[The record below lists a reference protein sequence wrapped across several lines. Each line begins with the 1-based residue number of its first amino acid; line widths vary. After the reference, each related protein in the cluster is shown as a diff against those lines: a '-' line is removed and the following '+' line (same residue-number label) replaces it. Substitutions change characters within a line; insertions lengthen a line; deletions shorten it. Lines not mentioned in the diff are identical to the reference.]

1 MPHTLVLMFGL
12 MVVSL
17 IVTWLVPSGSFETTV
32 NDHGQEVV
40 VPGTFSQIPDK
51 EYLSPFS
58 LFTVIPR
65 ALGDAQAIIFFV
77 LIIGGAIKVIRET
90 GAIDAFLGSLI
101 KRYGRRPNMLLFSMM
116 FTFAM
121 VSATIGVAEEYIPFA
136 LILVSLCV
144 AMRLDAITAIGTLVV
159 GYGVGYGIA
168 FMNPF
173 TLVIAQNIAGLQ
185 PLSGYEYRLAITIPF
200 ILVGF
205 HHVWSYA
212 RKIQKDPSKS
222 LMKGIEP
229 KEYISLTDHPP
240 LNRRRK
246 LILLISGAALLGLI
260 VGIATA
266 GWYLVELS
274 ALFVGLALVVGIVS
288 GLGAN
293 KTAIVFGEGAAELTT
308 TALLIGFARS
318 IALLM
323 EDGMV
328 LHTVVDAAAA
338 PLSAF
343 GPEFAAVGMLFI
355 QSILNFFIPS
365 GSGQAFVAMPLMAPI
380 GDIVG
385 VSRQISV
392 LAFQFGD
399 GLMNMI
405 VPTSPVLMGI
415 LGLAGIPYTR
425 WFRFIAPLL
434 VKLFVLCSIVLVIAV
449 WIGYE

>member
-1 MPHTLVLMFGL
+1 
-12 MVVSL
+12 
-17 IVTWLVPSGSFETTV
+17 
-32 NDHGQEVV
+32 
-40 VPGTFSQIPDK
+40 
-51 EYLSPFS
+51 
-58 LFTVIPR
+58 
-65 ALGDAQAIIFFV
+65 
-77 LIIGGAIKVIRET
+77 
-90 GAIDAFLGSLI
+90 
-101 KRYGRRPNMLLFSMM
+101 MLLFSMM

-212 RKIQKDPSKS
+212 RKIQRDPSKS
-222 LMKGIEP
+222 LMKGIKP
-229 KEYISLTDHPP
+229 KEYISLADHPP
-240 LNRRRK
+240 LNRRRI